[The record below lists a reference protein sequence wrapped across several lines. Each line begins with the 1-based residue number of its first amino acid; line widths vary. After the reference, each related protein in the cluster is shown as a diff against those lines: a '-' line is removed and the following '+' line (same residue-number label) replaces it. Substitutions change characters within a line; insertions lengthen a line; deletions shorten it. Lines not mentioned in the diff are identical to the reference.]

1 MMASIDPLRFSQP
14 PADPNPE
21 REQLIADAAYY
32 IAEKR
37 HFSPGSEVND
47 WLEAEAQ
54 VDKELAEKRLA
65 LMTKPKAKA
74 KSKADKAS

>member
-1 MMASIDPLRFSQP
+1 MAAKDPLRFSQP

-21 REQLIADAAYY
+21 REQMIASAAYY

-37 HFSPGSEVND
+37 QFAPGSDVND

-65 LMTKPKAKA
+65 LMTKPKPKARAKA
-74 KSKADKAS
+74 VKQG